1 MLASS
6 IGIYVHIYGHTNKT
20 KWASSVSSMAL
31 DSGRGRKRG
40 SSLRRGAN
48 SLSARNLL
56 ESKTGNQSVRNLL
69 ETKAGILGLA
79 RTWII

>member
-1 MLASS
+1 MGVFGLFHGARQWE
-6 IGIYVHIYGHTNKT
+6 GT
-20 KWASSVSSMAL
+20 
-31 DSGRGRKRG
+31 KRG

-48 SLSARNLL
+48 PLSARNLL

-79 RTWII
+79 RTWIV

>member
-1 MLASS
+1 MC
-6 IGIYVHIYGHTNKT
+6 IYMHIQT
-20 KWASSVSSMAL
+20 KQNGRLRSLPWLAL